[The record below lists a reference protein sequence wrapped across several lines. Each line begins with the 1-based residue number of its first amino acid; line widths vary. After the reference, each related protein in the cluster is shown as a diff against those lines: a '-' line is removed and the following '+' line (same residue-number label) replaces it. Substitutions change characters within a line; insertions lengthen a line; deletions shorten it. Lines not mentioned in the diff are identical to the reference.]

1 MKINEVEKK
10 TCMTKKAIRFYEEQ
24 DLIHPARAENGYREY
39 SEADVRE
46 LMEIGF
52 LRRLLIP
59 VDDIRKLREGE
70 MTLDECM
77 YSHVHKLTEK
87 QNTVEKAKQLC
98 QNIAQTEQSLSELDI
113 EKYEDCFA
121 ELEKGGFRVSGIED
135 YGKKRMKSAG
145 IAAGIFIAF
154 MLVIE
159 GIIIYAQIAGSMPLG
174 IFVFVSAVILFPVGG
189 TIWALNERRKEL
201 KKGEAYEAV
210 KY

>member
-10 TCMTKKAIRFYEEQ
+10 TGMTKKAIRFYEEQ

-59 VDDIRKLREGE
+59 VDDIRKLREGK
-70 MTLDECM
+70 MALDECM

-98 QNIAQTEQSLSELDI
+98 QDIAQTEQSLSELDI

-135 YGKKRMKSAG
+135 YG
-145 IAAGIFIAF
+145 
-154 MLVIE
+154 
-159 GIIIYAQIAGSMPLG
+159 
-174 IFVFVSAVILFPVGG
+174 
-189 TIWALNERRKEL
+189 
-201 KKGEAYEAV
+201 
-210 KY
+210 